1 MIQSVSVTI
10 TGADTAY
17 LGSRI
22 RGRILAIKSD
32 AALNAAYTVTI
43 SGETSGIPIITALA
57 AVPEAAVTWWYPRA
71 FPTNAAGTDATA
83 VETAAMQDICVVNER
98 IKVVTS
104 VAASGTVTFTVYYD
118 SDE

>member
-1 MIQSVSVTI
+1 MIQSTSITI
-10 TGADTAY
+10 TGAGTGY

-43 SGETSGIPIITALA
+43 DGETSEIPIITALA
-57 AVPEAAVTWWYPRA
+57 AVSHNSVTWWYPRA

-83 VETAAMQDICVVNER
+83 VETAAMQHICVVNER
-98 IKVVTS
+98 IRVVTS
-104 VAASGTVTFTVYYD
+104 IAATGTVTFTLYYD
-118 SDE
+118 SEP

>member
-1 MIQSVSVTI
+1 MIQSVTVTI
-10 TGADTAY
+10 TGAATDY

-32 AALNAAYTVTI
+32 AALNAAYTVAIT
-43 SGETSGIPIITALA
+43 GETSGIPILA
-57 AVPEAAVTWWYPRA
+57 AAAVSHNSVTWFHPRVLA
-71 FPTNAAGTDATA
+71 NHNDDGAVATDVC
-83 VETAAMQDICVVNER
+83 VEVPVLNER

-104 VAASGTVTFTVYYD
+104 VAATGTVTFTIYYD